1 MFETA
6 TRVAATE
13 TLADPLRVL
22 DGLRLAANLAQAR
35 LVFQSGDLWEARV
48 SAALSDPDGD
58 RHADRAAVT
67 DIAVVLGISRTAAHQ
82 MVTTMRELV
91 RLPTLDEAFAD
102 GCIDYAKT
110 RTITAILRHA
120 SSETCAAIEHRVLR
134 DAMHLTP
141 GPLRKAVWTAW
152 MKASPKEAAKVR
164 EARRLGDRKVYVRHG
179 EDSMCWLS
187 ACSTSIEGWEA
198 QALIDELATSVCEH
212 DPRTMDNRRADAL
225 LALLHG
231 DGFLRCQCEDPT
243 CPLATAAP
251 PPRRAHLVE
260 ILVSI
265 ETLLGLSAD
274 PATLPDGTPVD
285 PDVVRILAH
294 DATWRAIL
302 TETHTLAHRHHPD
315 IPAATPAPADTAAP
329 VENPTPDPT
338 PPAGTAHREP
348 VAPGAGP
355 TPEPAQSPATAETLA
370 DAETPE
376 PVDVA
381 VPETNAPTPPATAA
395 HCEPVAPGAE
405 PAAPVT
411 EPTAESAESP
421 APAESPADAETPESA
436 DVATEAP
443 STEPDPPALAT
454 TAHCEPVA
462 PRAEPATRVETPV
475 PTETTAAA
483 SGTAAAAADPVRS
496 QAGAPEPDSAVLAS
510 ASAPRPDPVA
520 SLINTEPP
528 VATALPPDFSPPPDT
543 APDRADVAPA
553 AVEVDTT
560 ACQADPAATRE
571 HAPAPTAT
579 GVNDPVDAPVSGSG
593 GAGAGAGGARL
604 ARGVRGGVRRDRGGV
619 RPGRRGGA
627 AVVARREQPRT
638 TDAVHAR
645 GTRGRTVVFRVA
657 RTGRVRR
664 SGTLAGR

>member
-82 MVTTMRELV
+82 MVTTVRELV

-164 EARRLGDRKVYVRHG
+164 AARRLGDRKVYVRHG

-260 ILVSI
+260 ILVGI

-338 PPAGTAHREP
+338 PPTGTAHREP

-376 PVDVA
+376 SVDVA
-381 VPETNAPTPPATAA
+381 VPETNAPTPSATAA
-395 HCEPVAPGAE
+395 HCEPVAPLVE
-405 PAAPVT
+405 PAVPVT
-411 EPTAESAESP
+411 RPPPRDTTAPPETTRRRRTPEMRPVVPLGEPASA
-421 APAESPADAETPESA
+421 PADAAPEKGALLTPA
-436 DVATEAP
+436 
-443 STEPDPPALAT
+443 
-454 TAHCEPVA
+454 A
-462 PRAEPATRVETPV
+462 PRAETATWEIPTSPSRRNTRRPTP
-475 PTETTAAA
+475 PPRRPIPC
-483 SGTAAAAADPVRS
+483 GRRPVR
-496 QAGAPEPDSAVLAS
+496 
-510 ASAPRPDPVA
+510 RN
-520 SLINTEPP
+520 LI
-528 VATALPPDFSPPPDT
+528 
-543 APDRADVAPA
+543 
-553 AVEVDTT
+553 
-560 ACQADPAATRE
+560 
-571 HAPAPTAT
+571 
-579 GVNDPVDAPVSGSG
+579 
-593 GAGAGAGGARL
+593 
-604 ARGVRGGVRRDRGGV
+604 
-619 RPGRRGGA
+619 
-627 AVVARREQPRT
+627 
-638 TDAVHAR
+638 
-645 GTRGRTVVFRVA
+645 
-657 RTGRVRR
+657 RR
-664 SGTLAGR
+664 SSPRRAHRDPIPLRR

>member
-82 MVTTMRELV
+82 MVNTMRELV

-164 EARRLGDRKVYVRHG
+164 AARRLGDRKVYVRHG

-198 QALIDELATSVCEH
+198 QALIDELATGVCEH

-260 ILVSI
+260 ILVGI

-370 DAETPE
+370 DAETSE
-376 PVDVA
+376 SVDVA
-381 VPETNAPTPPATAA
+381 VPETNARRRPRPPRTANRSRRVPNRPHRSPSPQRSPLNRPPRPSHPPTPRRPSRPMWPPRRRARNPTHPHSRPPRTANRLLPVPNRPRGSRPPSRQRRRPRRPTPP
-395 HCEPVAPGAE
+395 
-405 PAAPVT
+405 
-411 EPTAESAESP
+411 
-421 APAESPADAETPESA
+421 
-436 DVATEAP
+436 
-443 STEPDPPALAT
+443 
-454 TAHCEPVA
+454 
-462 PRAEPATRVETPV
+462 PRRPIPCGRR
-475 PTETTAAA
+475 
-483 SGTAAAAADPVRS
+483 PVR
-496 QAGAPEPDSAVLAS
+496 
-510 ASAPRPDPVA
+510 RN
-520 SLINTEPP
+520 LI
-528 VATALPPDFSPPPDT
+528 
-543 APDRADVAPA
+543 
-553 AVEVDTT
+553 
-560 ACQADPAATRE
+560 
-571 HAPAPTAT
+571 
-579 GVNDPVDAPVSGSG
+579 
-593 GAGAGAGGARL
+593 
-604 ARGVRGGVRRDRGGV
+604 
-619 RPGRRGGA
+619 
-627 AVVARREQPRT
+627 
-638 TDAVHAR
+638 
-645 GTRGRTVVFRVA
+645 
-657 RTGRVRR
+657 RR
-664 SGTLAGR
+664 SSPRRAHRDPTPLRR